1 VQQQHQQQRDHVRVS
16 RGLKLDDDD
25 DEGKKKDQGE
35 EATAET
41 KAGAGGPSAA
51 AAAGRPAA
59 VVRESTDDV
68 LAVSI
73 AVPQLTL
80 TRE

>member
-1 VQQQHQQQRDHVRVS
+1 MQQQQRDHVRVS

-25 DEGKKKDQGE
+25 DEGKKKDEGE
-35 EATAET
+35 GATAET
-41 KAGAGGPSAA
+41 KAGAGGPS